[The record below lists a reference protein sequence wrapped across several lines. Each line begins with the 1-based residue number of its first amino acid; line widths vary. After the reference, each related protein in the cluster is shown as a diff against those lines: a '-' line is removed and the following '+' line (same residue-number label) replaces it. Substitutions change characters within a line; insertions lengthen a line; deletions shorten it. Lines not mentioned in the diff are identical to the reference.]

1 MREKL
6 IELLQNDNWTITCD
20 IENINCY
27 DCERSNERDCAAV
40 MIADHLIAN
49 GVTVREMGR
58 WYIRIDDYDCEY
70 MVCSACGTDFFDGEN
85 DTVDYK
91 PNFCRVCG
99 ADMRGEEHETD

>member
-6 IELLQNDNWTITCD
+6 SDLISEATPLTDP
-20 IENINCY
+20 ESY
-27 DCERSNERDCAAV
+27 R
-40 MIADHLIAN
+40 IADHLIAN

-91 PNFCRVCG
+91 PNFCPVCG
-99 ADMRGEEHETD
+99 ADMRGDSE